1 MDEKALERAYETL
14 GRPDH
19 AGDRLTVRAAI
30 TAYLQASEGW
40 RDIESAPKD
49 GTNILL
55 AHDHAVFDGYWD
67 KYADGWV
74 DDVTDLY
81 EDKITYPATHW
92 RPLPEPPKSTA
103 GER

>member
-30 TAYLQASEGW
+30 TAYLQALSPGSAGETEGW
-40 RDIESAPKD
+40 VLVPKEPTWAMQIAGRDVMLAEDGELDLSTDDAWACYRAMLSA
-49 GTNILL
+49 
-55 AHDHAVFDGYWD
+55 
-67 KYADGWV
+67 
-74 DDVTDLY
+74 
-81 EDKITYPATHW
+81 
-92 RPLPEPPKSTA
+92 A